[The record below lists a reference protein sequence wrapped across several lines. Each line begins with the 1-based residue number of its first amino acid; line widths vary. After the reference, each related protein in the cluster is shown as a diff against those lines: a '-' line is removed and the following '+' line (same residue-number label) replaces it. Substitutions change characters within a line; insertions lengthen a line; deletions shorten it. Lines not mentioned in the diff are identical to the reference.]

1 MERGANDRST
11 LHSPRSTNPMTTLG
25 SISLTVAFVVAV
37 YSMIAGY
44 VGARRKIPELA
55 QSARNGVIVF
65 GALSTTALLAIAYA
79 LATRDFSISLV
90 ANHSS
95 RDLPIF
101 PYTFTALWGGQAGSL
116 LFWSWILSLY
126 GLVVVLKKWES
137 NKDLM
142 PYVVSVLML
151 IQTFFAFLL
160 AFVTSPFEKMAVIP
174 LDGAGLNPLLQH
186 PLMSIHP
193 PLLYIGFVG
202 FAIPFCFAMA
212 ALLSGRVNDAWLRA
226 TRRWVL
232 VPWMFLF
239 IGLLIGGRWAYDV
252 LGWGGY
258 WGWDPVENA
267 ALMPWLVGTAFLHS
281 AMVQERKGM
290 LKVWNMGLIIIAFT
304 LTMFGTFLTRSGI
317 VQSVHAFA
325 QSEIGPL
332 FLGFTAFIALAST
345 ALLFFRLDKLQSE
358 RDFDSLLSRE
368 VFFLLNN
375 VLFLGAAMAILIGVM
390 WPILSEVIT
399 GETLT
404 VGAPYYNLVIGV
416 LFALIVLLMGVIPLI
431 GWGGATLAKLGRKM
445 IVPLIIT
452 AILVVIGFVLGA
464 RDPLPLFA
472 VALLAFSF
480 TTTSTDIL
488 FAAQARQ
495 KNTKE
500 NLPTAMARLIGRN
513 HRRYGGYLVHLSVFI
528 LALGIIGSRVYATDE
543 VRAMAQGEAWTTN
556 GYTLVFE
563 GLTPGVLEGE
573 AVVTTATVGVYE
585 NGQRITTLRPA
596 IGFFERQ
603 QQQATNPA
611 IWHDVPFLRRDLY
624 VIVQGWT
631 DNFDT
636 VSFRAFVNPLVSL
649 VWVGGILFLLSTLFT
664 MLPDPQ
670 EQRARERVKREIAVG
685 GYVRPSE

>member
-1 MERGANDRST
+1 
-11 LHSPRSTNPMTTLG
+11 MTTLG
-25 SISLTVAFVVAV
+25 SIALTVAFVVAF

-44 VGARRKIPELA
+44 VGARRRIPELGN
-55 QSARNGVIVF
+55 SARNGAIVF
-65 GALSTTALLAIAYA
+65 TVLVTMAIIAIGYA
-79 LATRDFSISLV
+79 LVTRDFSLALV

-101 PYTFTALWGGQAGSL
+101 PYTLTSLWSGQSGSL

-137 NKDLM
+137 NHDLM
-142 PYVVSVLML
+142 PYVVSVMML

-160 AFVTSPFEKMAVIP
+160 AFITSPFEKMQVIP

-186 PLMSIHP
+186 PAMAIHP
-193 PLLYIGFVG
+193 PILYLGYVG

-212 ALLSGRVNDAWLRA
+212 ALLSGRLNNSWIRA
-226 TRRWVL
+226 TRRWIL

-239 IGLLIGGRWAYDV
+239 VGLLLGGRWAYDV

-267 ALMPWLVGTAFLHS
+267 ALMPFLVGTAFLHS
-281 AMVQERKGM
+281 VMVQERKGM
-290 LKVWNMGLIIIAFT
+290 LKIWNMGLIIIAFALT
-304 LTMFGTFLTRSGI
+304 LFGTFLTRSGI

-332 FLGFTAFIALAST
+332 FLGFTAFMALAAT

-358 RDFDSLLSRE
+358 NDFDSLLSRE
-368 VFFLLNN
+368 ILFLVNN

-390 WPILSEVIT
+390 WPILSEVLT

-404 VGAPYYNLVIGV
+404 VGAPYYNLVVGTI
-416 LFALIVLLMGVIPLI
+416 FALIVLLMGVIPLI

-445 IVPLIIT
+445 VVPLALT
-452 AILVVIGFVLGA
+452 AVLVVIGYVLGA
-464 RDPLPLFA
+464 RDVIPVVG

-480 TTTSTDIL
+480 VTTAADIL
-488 FAAQARQ
+488 WSARARQ

-500 NLPTAMARLIGRN
+500 NLPTAVARLIGRN
-513 HRRYGGYLVHLSVFI
+513 HRRYGGYLVHLAVFI
-528 LALGIIGSRVYATDE
+528 LALGIIGSRAYATDQ
-543 VRAMAQGEAWTTN
+543 VRAMAQGESWTTN
-556 GYTLVFE
+556 GYTLVYE
-563 GLTPGVLEGE
+563 GLAPGVVDGE
-573 AVVTTATVGVYE
+573 AVVTTATVGVYD
-585 NGQRITTLRPA
+585 GAQRIATLRPA
-596 IGFFERQ
+596 ISFFERQ

-611 IWHDVPFLRRDLY
+611 IWHDAPFFRRDLY

-631 DNFDT
+631 DNFET

-649 VWVGGILFLLSTLFT
+649 VWVGGVLFLLSTLLT
-664 MLPDPQ
+664 MMPDPQ
-670 EQRARERVKREIAVG
+670 ERRARERVRRQVGAG
-685 GYVRPSE
+685 GYVTPSD

>member
-1 MERGANDRST
+1 MAA
-11 LHSPRSTNPMTTLG
+11 TLG
-25 SISLTVAFVVAV
+25 SIALTVSFVVALYCV
-37 YSMIAGY
+37 VAGFI
-44 VGARRKIPELA
+44 GGRRRISELA
-55 QSARNGVIVF
+55 DSARNGVVVF
-65 GALSTTALLAIAYA
+65 GVLSTIAILAILYS
-79 LATRDFSISLV
+79 LMTRDFSLTLV

-95 RDLPIF
+95 RDLPF
-101 PYTFTALWGGQAGSL
+101 LPYTLTALWSGQSGSL

-137 NKDLM
+137 NHDLM
-142 PYVVSVLML
+142 PYVVSVMMV

-160 AFVTSPFEKMAVIP
+160 AFITSPFERMAVIP

-193 PLLYIGFVG
+193 PLLYLGYVG
-202 FAIPFCFAMA
+202 FAIPFCFAIA
-212 ALLSGRVNDAWLRA
+212 ALLSGRLNDSWIRA
-226 TRRWVL
+226 TRRWTL

-281 AMVQERKGM
+281 VMVQERKGM

-304 LTMFGTFLTRSGI
+304 LTLFGTFLTRSGV

-332 FLGFTAFIALAST
+332 FLGFTALMALGAT
-345 ALLFFRLDKLQSE
+345 ALLFFRIDKLKSE
-358 RDFDSLLSRE
+358 SEFDSLLSRE
-368 VFFLLNN
+368 VLFLVNN

-390 WPILSEVIT
+390 WPVFSEVLT

-404 VGAPYYNLVIGV
+404 VGAPYYNLVVGA
-416 LFALIVLLMGVIPLI
+416 LFALIVLVMGVIPLI
-431 GWGGATLAKLGRKM
+431 GWGGASLAKLGKKM
-445 IVPLIIT
+445 VLPLGIT
-452 AILVVIGFVLGA
+452 AVLTIIGIVLGA
-464 RDPLPLFA
+464 RDPLPIFA

-480 TTTSTDIL
+480 TTTATDIL

-500 NLPTAMARLIGRN
+500 KLPTAIWQLISRN

-528 LALGIIGSRVYATDE
+528 LALGIIGSRVYATDQ
-543 VRAMAQGEAWTTN
+543 VNALAQGESWTTN

-563 GLTPGVLEGE
+563 GLSPGE
-573 AVVTTATVGVYE
+573 AIGEAIVTTATVGVYE
-585 NGQRITTLRPA
+585 NGQRLTTLRPA
-596 IGFFERQ
+596 VKFYDRQ
-603 QQQATNPA
+603 QQQQTDPA
-611 IWHDVPFLRRDLY
+611 IWHDTPFMRRDLY
-624 VIVQGWT
+624 LIMQGWT
-631 DNFDT
+631 DNFQT
-636 VSFRAFVNPLVSL
+636 VSFRAFVNPLVML
-649 VWVGGILFLLSTLFT
+649 VWVGGILFLLSTLLT

-670 EQRARERVKREIAVG
+670 ELRARERMRRQVAAG
-685 GYVRPSE
+685 GYVTPSE

>member
-1 MERGANDRST
+1 MIA
-11 LHSPRSTNPMTTLG
+11 TLG
-25 SISLTVAFVVAV
+25 SIALTVSFVVAL
-37 YSMIAGY
+37 YSVVAGY
-44 VGARRKIPELA
+44 IGGRRRIQELA
-55 QSARNGVIVF
+55 DSARNGVVVF
-65 GALSTTALLAIAYA
+65 GVLSTIAIIAILYS
-79 LATRDFSISLV
+79 LMTRDFSLTLV

-95 RDLPIF
+95 RDLPF
-101 PYTFTALWGGQAGSL
+101 LPYTITALWGGQSGSL

-137 NKDLM
+137 NRDLM
-142 PYVVSVLML
+142 PYVVAVLML

-160 AFVTSPFEKMAVIP
+160 AFITSPFERMEVIP

-193 PLLYIGFVG
+193 PLLYLGYVG

-212 ALLSGRVNDAWLRA
+212 ALLSGRLNDSWIRA
-226 TRRWVL
+226 TRRWTL

-239 IGLLIGGRWAYDV
+239 IGLLVGGRWAYDV

-267 ALMPWLVGTAFLHS
+267 ALMPWLAGTAFLHS
-281 AMVQERKGM
+281 VMVQERKGM
-290 LKVWNMGLIIIAFT
+290 LKVWNMGLIIITFT
-304 LTMFGTFLTRSGI
+304 LTMFGTFLTRSGV

-332 FLGFTAFIALAST
+332 FLGFTALLALAAT

-358 RDFDSLLSRE
+358 NEFDSLLSRE
-368 VFFLLNN
+368 VLFLVNN
-375 VLFLGAAMAILIGVM
+375 VLFLGAALAILIGVM
-390 WPILSEVIT
+390 WPVFSEVLT

-404 VGAPYYNLVIGV
+404 VGAPYYNLVVGA
-416 LFALIVLLMGVIPLI
+416 LFALIVLVMGVIPLI
-431 GWGGATLAKLGRKM
+431 GWGGASLAKLGKKM
-445 IVPLIIT
+445 VMPLAVT
-452 AILVVIGFVLGA
+452 AVLTAIGFVLGA

-472 VALLAFSF
+472 VALIAFSF
-480 TTTSTDIL
+480 TTTATDIL

-500 NLPTAMARLIGRN
+500 RLPVAIWQLISRN

-528 LALGIIGSRVYATDE
+528 LAIGIIGSRVYATDQ
-543 VRAMAQGEAWTTN
+543 VNALAQGESWTTN

-563 GLTPGVLEGE
+563 GLTPGEAVGE
-573 AVVTTATVGVYE
+573 AIVTTATVGVYE
-585 NGQRITTLRPA
+585 NGQRLTTLHPA
-596 IGFFERQ
+596 VKFFDRQ
-603 QQQATNPA
+603 QQQQTDPA
-611 IWHDVPFLRRDLY
+611 IWHDVPWLRRDLY

-631 DNFDT
+631 DNFQT
-636 VSFRAFVNPLVSL
+636 VSFRAFVNPLVTL
-649 VWVGGILFLLSTLFT
+649 VWVGGILFLLSTLLT

-670 EQRARERVKREIAVG
+670 ELRARERVRRQVGAG
-685 GYVRPSE
+685 GYATPSD